1 MRCFLPKQV
10 QPKQLNYAIMRKGVN
25 MDLEKYKER
34 IDSSEVVEEL
44 IDLSNK
50 IFAKSSDDPKK
61 IVEMLIT
68 QSYLMGKR
76 NAVKTFDS
84 PAPAAELAILNESQ

>member
-1 MRCFLPKQV
+1 
-10 QPKQLNYAIMRKGVN
+10 

-34 IDSSEVVEEL
+34 IHSSEVVEEL

-76 NAVKTFDS
+76 NAVKTFDT
-84 PAPAAELAILNESQ
+84 PAPAGEFAILTESL

>member
-1 MRCFLPKQV
+1 
-10 QPKQLNYAIMRKGVN
+10 
-25 MDLEKYKER
+25 MDLEKYKEK
-34 IDSSEVVEEL
+34 IHSSEVVEEL

-50 IFAKSSDDPKK
+50 IFARSGDDPKT

-84 PAPAAELAILNESQ
+84 PAPSAELSILDQSS